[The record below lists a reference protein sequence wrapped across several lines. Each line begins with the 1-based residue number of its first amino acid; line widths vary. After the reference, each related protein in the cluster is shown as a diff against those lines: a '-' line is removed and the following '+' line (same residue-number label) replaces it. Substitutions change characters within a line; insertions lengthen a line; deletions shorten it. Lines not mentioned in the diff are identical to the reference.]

1 MYYLTT
7 RNGEPLHFNF
17 YKTRELL
24 EPTAESLS
32 QKDLVFSKQIKGIAI
47 SDKVYTK
54 FTHQKLIDF
63 TLRNFSVLR
72 KYVGT
77 LDYLMVRSEES
88 NVNDHTTLNQF
99 MNNTIGYDEDELCEL
114 SFICTPDDTFYNS
127 SIGFTDSLAT
137 AFIATEKELKD
148 LRVRIGSNICI
159 ETIVKYS
166 WAASNHFSVAPSSSK
181 KKKDDI
187 VSVTRG
193 LINNIIGKHKMV
205 H

>member
-17 YKTRELL
+17 YRIRELL
-24 EPTAESLS
+24 EPTEESLS
-32 QKDLVFSKQIKGIAI
+32 QKDLVFAKQIKGIAI
-47 SDKVYTK
+47 SDQAYSK
-54 FTHQKLIDF
+54 FTNQKLVDF
-63 TLRNFSVLR
+63 TLRNFTVLR
-72 KYVGT
+72 KYTGT
-77 LDYLMVRSEES
+77 LDYLIVRSEEGDG
-88 NVNDHTTLNQF
+88 NDHLTLNQF
-99 MNNTIGYDEDELCEL
+99 LNNTIGYDENELCEL
-114 SFICTPDDTFYNS
+114 SFVCTPDDTFYS
-127 SIGFTDSLAT
+127 PGLGFTDSLAT
-137 AFIATEKELKD
+137 AMIAKENELKEL
-148 LRVRIGSNICI
+148 RVKIGSTIWI

-166 WAASNHFSVAPSSSK
+166 WAASNHFSVAPSNN